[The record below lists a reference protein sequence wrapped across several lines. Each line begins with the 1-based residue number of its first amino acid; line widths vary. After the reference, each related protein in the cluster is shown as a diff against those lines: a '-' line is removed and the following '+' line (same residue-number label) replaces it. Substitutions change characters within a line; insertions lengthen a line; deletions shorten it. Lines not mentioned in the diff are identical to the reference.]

1 MKLFTRYSQLNIA
14 VTIGIFLLGSCT
26 FYFLIRYVLINELD
40 STLYTEQ
47 QEITEY
53 AREHNALMEILPAND
68 QFVTYR
74 MVDKPVVQRFDNTEL
89 VVDQRLEP
97 FREVAFGLSVKGNNY
112 LITVS
117 KPLKETQKLLA
128 IIILVSIL
136 MIGLILLVS
145 SLINRR
151 LLHKLWQPF
160 YNTIEKV
167 KGYKV
172 AQKGVLELEETKI
185 DEFSLLNQSITAM
198 TERVQQDYASLK
210 EFTSHAAHEMQTPLA
225 VIRGKLDMLVQN
237 EAVLKNNPTQI
248 SDIEKAVH
256 KLSRLYQALLLLTKV
271 ENRQFILNEPVEI
284 HEIIE
289 EKLVEFSELMESR
302 KIDLQVFLK
311 PVDVV
316 FHNQLAEI
324 VIGNLFYNAIRYN
337 KPGGKIEISL
347 DLKRLMI
354 SNTSAVS
361 MLDNDRLFQR
371 FYRHEEVKE
380 DGNGLGLSIVKQICD
395 MAGYQLFYF
404 YTEDSMHTFEVYFDR

>member
-1 MKLFTRYSQLNIA
+1 MKLFTRYSQLNMA
-14 VTIGIFLLGSCT
+14 ATIGIFLMGSCT
-26 FYFLIRYVLINELD
+26 FYFLLRYVLINELD

-53 AREHNALMEILPAND
+53 AREHHALMEILHAND
-68 QFVTYR
+68 QFITYR
-74 MVDKPVVQRFDNTEL
+74 MTDRPVVQHFSNTQL
-89 VVDQRLEP
+89 IVDQQPEP
-97 FREVAFGLSVKGNNY
+97 FRTVAFGLNINGRNY

-128 IIILVSIL
+128 IIILVSIV
-136 MIGLILLVS
+136 MIALILVVS

-172 AQKGVLELEETKI
+172 AQKAVLELDQTKI

-237 EAVLKNNPTQI
+237 EAVLRSNPAQI

-271 ENRQFILNEPVEI
+271 ENRQFVLNEPVAVR
-284 HEIIE
+284 EIIE
-289 EKLVEFSELMESR
+289 EKLVEFSELIESR
-302 KIDLQVFLK
+302 KLEAFAELQSA
-311 PVDVV
+311 DIV
-316 FHNQLAEI
+316 FHKQLAEI
-324 VIGNLFYNAIRYN
+324 VVGNLFYNAIRYN
-337 KPGGKIEISL
+337 KNCGKIEIKL
-347 DLKRLMI
+347 AADRLVI

-361 MLDNDRLFQR
+361 MLDSERLFQR
-371 FYRHEEVKE
+371 FYRHAEVKE
-380 DGNGLGLSIVKQICD
+380 DGNGLGLSIVKKICD
-395 MAGYQLFYF
+395 MAGYKLFYF
-404 YTEDSMHTFEVYFDR
+404 YTDDKMHRFEVHF

>member
-1 MKLFTRYSQLNIA
+1 MKLLTRYSQLNIA
-14 VTIGIFLLGSCT
+14 ATIGIFLLGSCT
-26 FYFLIRYVLINELD
+26 FYFLLRYVLINELD

-53 AREHNALMEILPAND
+53 AREHHALMEILPAND
-68 QFVTYR
+68 QFITYR
-74 MVDKPVVQRFDNTEL
+74 MVDKPVSQRFSNTQL
-89 VVDQRLEP
+89 VVDQQPEP
-97 FREVAFGLSVKGNNY
+97 FRAVVFGLNINGRNY

-128 IIILVSIL
+128 IIILVSVL
-136 MIGLILLVS
+136 MIALVLLVS

-151 LLHKLWQPF
+151 LLHRLWQPF

-172 AQKGVLELEETKI
+172 AQKGLLELEETKI

-237 EAVLKNNPTQI
+237 EAVLKSNPAQI

-271 ENRQFILNEPVEI
+271 ENGQFVLDEPVAV

-289 EKLVEFSELMESR
+289 EKLIEFSELIGSR
-302 KIDLQVFLK
+302 KLESFVDLQ
-311 PVDVV
+311 PTDIV
-316 FHNQLAEI
+316 FHKQLAEI
-324 VIGNLFYNAIRYN
+324 VIGNLFYNAVRYN
-337 KPGGKIEISL
+337 KNGGKIEINL
-347 DLKRLMI
+347 AADRLSI
-354 SNTSAVS
+354 CNTSAVS
-361 MLDNDRLFQR
+361 VLDNERLFQR
-371 FYRHEEVKE
+371 FYRHAEVKE
-380 DGNGLGLSIVKQICD
+380 EGNGLGLSIVKQICD
-395 MAGYQLFYF
+395 MAGYRLCYF
-404 YTEDSMHTFEVYFDR
+404 YTEDKMHRFEVLF